1 MTSQLSPNDYYIL
14 KDEFSLYFIPAWGFE
29 QYFILVNGIAKQ
41 NKRYEW
47 HPMSGGLDTYM
58 QSYELNGSDQASVME
73 IGKTSPKIYLDYTN
87 IHQIKSD

>member
-1 MTSQLSPNDYYIL
+1 MTSQWSPNDYYIL
-14 KDEFSLYFIPAWGFE
+14 KDKSSLYFIPAWGFE

-58 QSYELNGSDQASVME
+58 QSYELNGFRSSISYGNWKNE
-73 IGKTSPKIYLDYTN
+73 PKN
-87 IHQIKSD
+87 ILGLYEYSSN